1 MFNLKSCELPLTYKW
16 YWIVL
21 DVIHTITWF
30 SNKRGGMTAK
40 KVKKARSVFVQINR
54 TEQKKAC
61 CWPGKH
67 ICLQYCR
74 RGFAKGFPFL
84 YRAHT
89 IQNIIL
95 TLRIQIFFHITC
107 CLFWSFDYQNSDG
120 IFNHRLFFKKNTMYN
135 LQLSETHLWERR
147 KNDSLFQDW
156 LIYIYLKKVE
166 GH

>member
-84 YRAHT
+84 YRAHS
-89 IQNIIL
+89 IQNINL

-107 CLFWSFDYQNSDG
+107 CLFWSFDYQNSDD
-120 IFNHRLFFKKNTMYN
+120 IFNHRLF
-135 LQLSETHLWERR
+135 
-147 KNDSLFQDW
+147 
-156 LIYIYLKKVE
+156 LKKCIICSSLKLIFE
-166 GH
+166 KEEKMIHYFRIGWFIFIWKSQLKY

>member
-84 YRAHT
+84 HRAHN
-89 IQNIIL
+89 IQSLIL
-95 TLRIQIFFHITC
+95 TMNPAIVSQKLLVVLTSWLLKWTKKWHFK
-107 CLFWSFDYQNSDG
+107 
-120 IFNHRLFFKKNTMYN
+120 RLFFKNWN
-135 LQLSETHLWERR
+135 LTICSPL
-147 KNDSLFQDW
+147 KIKK
-156 LIYIYLKKVE
+156 LI
-166 GH
+166 